1 MNILCHIL
9 ADFVGWWQT
18 FLYMVIIEW
27 TELEHILERMCT
39 SVEHNWDI
47 FWKTLI
53 AFGLVFHRLWTH
65 CVILRHIL
73 SVFWTDLEM
82 ILYGFSTD
90 FVLISSRIWTDYIW
104 KLLIVFGLVLNI
116 FWTYCAILR
125 HILSVFW
132 TDLEMILY
140 GFSTDFVLISR
151 TFSTILYI
159 LSTDIE
165 QFFGQILIRLWKDF
179 AETADIFWRF
189 FDHVLNIL

>member
-1 MNILCHIL
+1 MNILCHIS

-18 FLYMVIIEW
+18 FLDMVIIEW

-39 SVEHNWDI
+39 YVEHNWDK

-53 AFGLVFHRLWTH
+53 VFGLVFHR
-65 CVILRHIL
+65 
-73 SVFWTDLEM
+73 
-82 ILYGFSTD
+82 
-90 FVLISSRIWTDYIW
+90 
-104 KLLIVFGLVLNI
+104 

-140 GFSTDFVLISR
+140 GFSTDFVLISSR
-151 TFSTILYI
+151 FSTNFVQIINRYW
-159 LSTDIE
+159 TV
-165 QFFGQILIRLWKDF
+165 FGQTLIRLWKDF
-179 AETADIFWRF
+179 AETADIFWHY